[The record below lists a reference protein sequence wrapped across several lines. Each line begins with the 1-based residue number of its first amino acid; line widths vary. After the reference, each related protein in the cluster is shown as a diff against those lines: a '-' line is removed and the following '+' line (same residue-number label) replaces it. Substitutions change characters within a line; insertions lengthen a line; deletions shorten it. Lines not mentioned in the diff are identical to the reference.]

1 MNKLRE
7 KFIRF
12 MYGRYG
18 ADQLNRFLA
27 IFLVVCAVLNMFI
40 RSNYFSLILN
50 SWEILLIVII
60 YYRMFSKNMQR
71 RYAENQKY
79 LTLENKVKHFFG
91 RKKYMQQQRKD
102 FHIYTCPQCRQKIRV
117 PRGKGKISIRCP
129 KCGIEFVKN
138 S

>member
-7 KFIRF
+7 KLARF

-18 ADQLNRFLA
+18 ADELGSFLMVLWL
-27 IFLVVCAVLNMFI
+27 FCAVIGGFGRGSHFGTVLW
-40 RSNYFSLILN
+40 
-50 SWEILLIVII
+50 SWELVLFILVE
-60 YYRMFSKNMQR
+60 YRMLSKNIQK

-79 LTLENKVKHFFG
+79 LAVKNKVRRFFG
-91 RKKYMQQQRKD
+91 KTKYMQQQRRE
-102 FHIYTCPQCRQKIRV
+102 FHIYTCPQCRQKIRI

-129 KCGIEFVKN
+129 KCGMEFVKN